1 MTRPI
6 AGARRQRVVADP
18 YEGAAVV
25 VALFGE
31 ADAVEVR
38 VDDRAGLSGDEIAM
52 MLDAA
57 VEQLVDRRVDDRTEG
72 TWGG

>member
-1 MTRPI
+1 M
-6 AGARRQRVVADP
+6 
-18 YEGAAVV
+18 V